1 MIYSRDARNMSQIKQ
16 KANME
21 DIFKLAVAVA
31 MAGTPSAA
39 VHPSEQSMVASKMI
53 NPIAST

>member
-21 DIFKLAVAVA
+21 GIFKLAAVAA

-39 VHPSEQSMVASKMI
+39 VHPCEQSMVASKMM